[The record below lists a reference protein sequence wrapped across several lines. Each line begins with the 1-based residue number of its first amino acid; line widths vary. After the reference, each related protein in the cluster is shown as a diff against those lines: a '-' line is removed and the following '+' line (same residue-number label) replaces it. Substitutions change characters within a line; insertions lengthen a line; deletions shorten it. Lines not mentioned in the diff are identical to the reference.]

1 MRRLFRRGLFAL
13 AGSSLLRQLRRRVLS
28 NSSSQ
33 EVPGLEALA
42 DSPQVGPLLPVDIQN
57 GHVPRE
63 VVPAIRRRFGT
74 RFAVGGRMWPRTS
87 SLGGWHRLLGDGE
100 D

>member
-1 MRRLFRRGLFAL
+1 MAAL
-13 AGSSLLRQLRRRVLS
+13 AGSPLLRQLRHLVLS

-42 DSPQVGPLLPVDIQN
+42 ESPQVGSLLRVDIQN
-57 GHVPRE
+57 GHVPRV
-63 VVPAIRRRFGT
+63 VVPTLRRRFGI
-74 RFAVGGRMWPRTS
+74 RFAVGGRIWPRTI
-87 SLGGWHRLLGDGE
+87 SLGGWHRLLSDGE